1 MYHDKNLTHHYQGVF
16 FTVNF
21 VHVRFSLM
29 SEMTLQINHFD
40 PTDIHLH
47 KDEGNLDIAPTTLPG
62 RFKLTKKNNFQ

>member
-1 MYHDKNLTHHYQGVF
+1 
-16 FTVNF
+16 
-21 VHVRFSLM
+21 M

-62 RFKLTKKNNFQ
+62 RFKLTKKIISNKVLLEAWQR